1 MTEVGGLLRNILP
14 CLPCSSAQTPQ
25 HRQGQQQQRW
35 RRQDGNTLSLEKIPC
50 YKRTKQVSWT
60 WHTLCV
66 GLLDKN
72 HYDKEQD
79 DQQGAN
85 LASFSPSLLNS
96 SCLFVFQSKWPWS
109 KNCVQRSLGQLFVY
123 HYLFGWQLSP
133 TRPFFK
139 HLNICDCLEAKG
151 WHFVVFER
159 TQRKCNDLPLLV
171 CEQCL
176 WLNVAL
182 YRHPERFLRVQ
193 KITTSEWIKK

>member
-1 MTEVGGLLRNILP
+1 MTEIGGLLRNNLP

-50 YKRTKQVSWT
+50 YKRKKQVSWT

-79 DQQGAN
+79 NQHT
-85 LASFSPSLLNS
+85 
-96 SCLFVFQSKWPWS
+96 WS

-123 HYLFGWQLSP
+123 YYLFGWQLSP

-171 CEQCL
+171 CEQCP